1 MFPYSAIP
9 SIPNLCHIYCRAL
22 IISKCEVASQALDA
36 EIISEA
42 KKQEEPAIV
51 LKPKDEGVVVP
62 KPANAPPVVF
72 KPKQEVKSASQIVN
86 EQRGK

>member
-1 MFPYSAIP
+1 M
-9 SIPNLCHIYCRAL
+9 

-36 EIISEA
+36 EINGEA

-51 LKPKDEGVVVP
+51 LKPNDEGVVLS
-62 KPANAPPVVF
+62 KPANAPLVVL

>member
-1 MFPYSAIP
+1 M
-9 SIPNLCHIYCRAL
+9 

-36 EIISEA
+36 EINGEA

-51 LKPKDEGVVVP
+51 LKPKDEGVVLS
-62 KPANAPPVVF
+62 KPANAPLVVL

>member
-1 MFPYSAIP
+1 
-9 SIPNLCHIYCRAL
+9 L
-22 IISKCEVASQALDA
+22 IISKCEVVSQALDA
-36 EIISEA
+36 EIKSEA
-42 KKQEEPAIV
+42 KKEEEPAIV

-62 KPANAPPVVF
+62 KPANAPPVVL

>member
-1 MFPYSAIP
+1 
-9 SIPNLCHIYCRAL
+9 L

-51 LKPKDEGVVVP
+51 LKPKDEGVVLS
-62 KPANAPPVVF
+62 KPANAPLPWVF
-72 KPKQEVKSASQIVN
+72 SFLLF
-86 EQRGK
+86 